1 MIPQIVVNKNKKIK
15 NLNKDNLL
23 ILFNL
28 YALKISKKL
37 NIINRENNARD
48 DNLVETDTKA
58 IDKYIK
64 ITISLLLK
72 SFIAELNKTNL
83 NATIS
88 NAITYISNFPETV
101 RVQISTSAIIEA
113 TNKIKRLYPTFLIE
127 SIKSIESISERHKE
141 NTFIS
146 LVSNQELLS

>member
-1 MIPQIVVNKNKKIK
+1 MIPQIDETKNKKIK

-28 YALKISKKL
+28 VALKISKKL

-88 NAITYISNFPETV
+88 NAITYISNFL
-101 RVQISTSAIIEA
+101 
-113 TNKIKRLYPTFLIE
+113 KL
-127 SIKSIESISERHKE
+127 
-141 NTFIS
+141 
-146 LVSNQELLS
+146 